1 MRTIL
6 LPFRDEDAAESAFA
20 TAAMVARQFGSYVE
34 GLMAVT
40 APQMFSRDFGGRYVA
55 VNPALISEMAKE
67 WRSVAD
73 KARSRFVDIVE
84 RHGIPMLAKTE
95 NVDGP
100 SADWR
105 EIEGREAE
113 VVGDYGRLFDL
124 IAVGRYVG
132 GDLGAG
138 EATIESALF
147 ESGRPVL
154 VASRDAPS
162 ELGRTIVVA
171 WNNSTETARTV
182 ALGMPLLA
190 AAERVIVL
198 SVEGW
203 VFPGP
208 PGVALAEHLV
218 RGGVNAT
225 AETVRPNGRSNGET
239 ILAEALERGADLLL
253 KGAYTHTR
261 FRQLVFGGATRH
273 VLTAAKLPLLM
284 AH

>member
-20 TAAMVARQFGSYVE
+20 TAALMAKRFGSYVE
-34 GLMAVT
+34 GLLAVA
-40 APQMFSRDFGGRYVA
+40 APHMFGRDFGGRYIA

-67 WRSVAD
+67 WRGVAD
-73 KARSRFVDIVE
+73 KARSRFNGVVE
-84 RHGIPMLAKTE
+84 RHGIPMQSLTRI
-95 NVDGP
+95 VDGP

-105 EIEGREAE
+105 EMEGREAE
-113 VVGDYGRLFDL
+113 VVAEYGRLFDL
-124 IAVGRYVG
+124 IVVGRYVG

-154 VASRDAPS
+154 VAPNQAPNA
-162 ELGRTIVVA
+162 LGQTVVIA
-171 WNNSTETARTV
+171 WNRSTETARTV
-182 ALGMPLLA
+182 AMGMPLLT

-198 SVEGW
+198 SVDGW

-208 PGVALAEHLV
+208 PGEALADHLV
-218 RGGVNAT
+218 RAGVNAT
-225 AETVRPNGRSNGET
+225 AETVRPDGRSNGEA
-239 ILAEALERGADLLL
+239 ILEEAQARGADLLF

-261 FRQLVFGGATRH
+261 FRQLVFGGATRQ
-273 VLTAAKLPLLM
+273 VLVAAKLPVLM